1 MKGLALRRV
10 VVFSALVA
18 AALLWEFLPAPA
30 SRQTAP
36 ASGGAFEAASWNMLW
51 FPSGYPEPQPP
62 ADEARRLAAAARFI
76 RSHGTPDVFF
86 AQEIRDMATCRELAG
101 RLGDDAFKPVVCS
114 AFEDYETRKPGLQ
127 QLAIFSRFPAVDS
140 GHEAWRAADFV
151 FPPRGFAYAV
161 LDVGG
166 ALVGCFT
173 VHLKSNYVPEGED
186 PARQTT
192 LNRLKRELASEQLLR
207 RIARLEADGL
217 DGRPVTRFIVAGDFN
232 HSIHDERFAGET
244 TIRAFLDAGFR
255 NVFEGFTGEDYAT
268 LPASDRYPPAIF
280 DYILVKGFDRA
291 GEPETLPASGTSDH
305 RMIRVPLKPSD
316 LTPPPGGP

>member
-18 AALLWEFLPAPA
+18 AALLWEFLPAPTA
-30 SRQTAP
+30 RQKVL
-36 ASGGAFEAASWNMLW
+36 ASGGAFEVASWNMLW

-62 ADEARRLAAAARFI
+62 ADEARRLATAARFI
-76 RSHGTPDVFF
+76 RSQGIPDVFF
-86 AQEIRDMATCRELAG
+86 AQEIRDSATCLDLAG
-101 RLGDDAFKPVVCS
+101 RLGNESPLPVVCS
-114 AFEDYETRKPGLQ
+114 AFEDYGTREASLQ

-140 GHEAWRAADFV
+140 GYESWRASDFV

-166 ALVGCFT
+166 VLVGCFT

-186 PARQTT
+186 PVRQKT

-207 RIARLEADGL
+207 RIARLEADGH

-232 HSIHDERFAGET
+232 NSIHDERFAGET

-255 NVFEGFTGEDYAT
+255 NAFEGFTGDAYAT
-268 LPASDRYPPAIF
+268 LPASAGYPPATF
-280 DYILVKGFDRA
+280 DYILVKGFDRV
-291 GEPETLPASGTSDH
+291 GEPETLPDSGTSDH
-305 RMIRVPLKPSD
+305 RMIRVTLKP
-316 LTPPPGGP
+316 